1 MNIKIIINAFIII
14 FILHI
19 IILNINYSVTVG
31 NKKVNE
37 LENFESP
44 DTKKSMDFLT
54 NNNSNDNDEFKK
66 KLLKYIQQDEPP
78 KESEFEKKNVLEVG
92 ASNTYVNNNNTPNF
106 ESNVADISKFFKVNY
121 DNLDENELKATS
133 IEDISKLNKEK
144 KNITIDPQSK
154 TPCNVKNY
162 GREST
167 ATPDNWVYKNELP
180 MNGGGMNGIIGFDSL
195 ESQFAIYNPNK
206 LNLQSANDNNFE
218 NIPHDDLRKP
228 IVYEN

>member
-66 KLLKYIQQDEPP
+66 KLLKYIKQYEPP
-78 KESEFEKKNVLEVG
+78 KES
-92 ASNTYVNNNNTPNF
+92 
-106 ESNVADISKFFKVNY
+106 
-121 DNLDENELKATS
+121 
-133 IEDISKLNKEK
+133 
-144 KNITIDPQSK
+144 
-154 TPCNVKNY
+154 
-162 GREST
+162 
-167 ATPDNWVYKNELP
+167 
-180 MNGGGMNGIIGFDSL
+180 
-195 ESQFAIYNPNK
+195 
-206 LNLQSANDNNFE
+206 
-218 NIPHDDLRKP
+218 
-228 IVYEN
+228 